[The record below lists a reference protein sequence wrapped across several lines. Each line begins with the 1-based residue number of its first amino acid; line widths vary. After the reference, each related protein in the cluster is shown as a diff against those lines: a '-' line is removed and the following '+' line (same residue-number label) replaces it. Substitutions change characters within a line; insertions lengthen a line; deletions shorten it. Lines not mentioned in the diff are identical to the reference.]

1 MHISKLLSNINI
13 AKNNFKIAL
22 FYDKQNHYSA
32 AACFY
37 LRCADRSKGKIRYE
51 SLIKAAICYDNL
63 KSRNY
68 TQEIL
73 LKQAICELPQR
84 PEAYFL
90 ICQLYEKNKDWIN
103 CYIFSE
109 LALLNCKEPKYKL
122 INYSG
127 MFHIKIYNAISC
139 WWLGKAD
146 KSLELFIDILQT
158 NQLCEFFKTKI
169 EYYLIQLF
177 YNQNHPEEINSSIK

>member
-1 MHISKLLSNINI
+1 MYINKLLSKINI
-13 AKNNFKIAL
+13 AKNNFKLAL
-22 FYDKQNHYSA
+22 FYDEQKHYSA
-32 AACFY
+32 ASCFY

-51 SLIKAAICYDNL
+51 SLIKASICYNNL

-90 ICQLYEKNKDWIN
+90 ICELYDENEDWMN

-109 LALLNCKEPKYKL
+109 LALLNYKEPKHKL

-127 MFHIKIYNAISC
+127 IINIKIFNAISS
-139 WWLGKAD
+139 WRLGKTQ
-146 KSLELFIDILQT
+146 KSLELFITILQS
-158 NQLCEFFKTKI
+158 NDLSESLKNKI

-177 YNQNHPEEINSSIK
+177 YNQSYSEEINSSIK

>member
-51 SLIKAAICYDNL
+51 SLIKAAICYNNL

-90 ICQLYEKNKDWIN
+90 ICQLYEENKDWIN

-109 LALLNCKEPKYKL
+109 LALLNCNKNSLDLNRLEVLLLIVPKNP
-122 INYSG
+122 ISYS
-127 MFHIKIYNAISC
+127 FTFKISDGVVFSK
-139 WWLGKAD
+139 W
-146 KSLELFIDILQT
+146 
-158 NQLCEFFKTKI
+158 
-169 EYYLIQLF
+169 
-177 YNQNHPEEINSSIK
+177 